1 MNIPIYEAIFNEENE
16 KGVYALSVVENPA
29 MEDLWIAL
37 SEQPKEIELSAVDD
51 KKRLLLG
58 AALIPNKKVYR
69 NIDGNEFYLTF
80 TEDTI
85 EKLAH
90 NFQKQSAQNNS
101 SLEHDVKLE
110 GMSIVETWTV
120 QDPNND
126 KSNAF
131 GKTYE
136 KGTWVTMM
144 KVDNDE
150 MWQKAL
156 KGEIK
161 GFSIDGLLGLQK
173 VNFKND
179 INMNVDLKSITD
191 AIKDG
196 FNTLLNKEEVEKV
209 EVATEEVVAEV
220 TEEVEAPAFDVEA
233 FKKDLTEVLAQFSGD
248 IDKKIEA
255 VKVEFSSKNEKLE
268 TEKKDLEVELSKEP
282 EVDAI
287 KLGKDNAYANVELNA
302 KGRILTQMRNN

>member
-1 MNIPIYEAIFNEENE
+1 
-16 KGVYALSVVENPA
+16 
-29 MEDLWIAL
+29 
-37 SEQPKEIELSAVDD
+37 
-51 KKRLLLG
+51 
-58 AALIPNKKVYR
+58 
-69 NIDGNEFYLTF
+69 
-80 TEDTI
+80 
-85 EKLAH
+85 
-90 NFQKQSAQNNS
+90 
-101 SLEHDVKLE
+101 
-110 GMSIVETWTV
+110 
-120 QDPNND
+120 
-126 KSNAF
+126 
-131 GKTYE
+131 
-136 KGTWVTMM
+136 
-144 KVDNDE
+144 
-150 MWQKAL
+150 
-156 KGEIK
+156 
-161 GFSIDGLLGLQK
+161 
-173 VNFKND
+173 
-179 INMNVDLKSITD
+179 MNVDLKSITD

>member
-161 GFSIDGLLGLQK
+161 GFSIDGLLGL
-173 VNFKND
+173 
-179 INMNVDLKSITD
+179 
-191 AIKDG
+191 
-196 FNTLLNKEEVEKV
+196 
-209 EVATEEVVAEV
+209 
-220 TEEVEAPAFDVEA
+220 
-233 FKKDLTEVLAQFSGD
+233 
-248 IDKKIEA
+248 
-255 VKVEFSSKNEKLE
+255 
-268 TEKKDLEVELSKEP
+268 
-282 EVDAI
+282 
-287 KLGKDNAYANVELNA
+287 
-302 KGRILTQMRNN
+302 